1 MEKAIADYRAG
12 LTSAVEADA
21 AMTDADAPSGVGA
34 AHELSEHAKM
44 LKTVSHWSDFSL
56 SGHKATIQN
65 PEDHEDN
72 PELPGASAAVP
83 MVLSEHNLADTLG
96 INKEQACILEDILEQ
111 HRKNAKVTEDNDK
124 KKPILDSET
133 IANIKKLLNES
144 GTILNVQQKSVTL
157 SEIASAASRMA
168 HRGHGPAR

>member
-1 MEKAIADYRAG
+1 
-12 LTSAVEADA
+12 
-21 AMTDADAPSGVGA
+21 
-34 AHELSEHAKM
+34 
-44 LKTVSHWSDFSL
+44 
-56 SGHKATIQN
+56 
-65 PEDHEDN
+65 
-72 PELPGASAAVP
+72 

-157 SEIASAASRMA
+157 SEIASAASESTVFL
-168 HRGHGPAR
+168 